1 MKKNIKEINVTIEG
15 EKWQKAID
23 KAYDKV
29 SKKVKID
36 GFRPGKAP
44 KDIFLKKYGKENLLV
59 EAADS
64 CMQDAYMDILKDNE
78 GLEIVA
84 QPKVEIKG
92 VSDEKLE
99 LMFTLIL
106 KPEVKLGKYT
116 GLGVKKEEAKVTK
129 KEIEESIDHM
139 RSHYAENVTKDGK
152 VANGD
157 IAIIDFEGF
166 KDGVAFAGGKAENY
180 SLTIGSNS
188 FIPGFEEQIIGMEKG
203 EEKELNLTFPED
215 YHAEELKG
223 APVVFKVK
231 VNEIKEVKVP
241 ELDKDFFEDLGMEG
255 IDSKEALEK
264 QVEENIKTRKESE
277 LENKYL
283 DELLEAAAKNTE
295 VDIPDAMIEEEIDRM
310 LKQYEENLNMQGI
323 TLEQFYKFT
332 NSDEKALR
340 DQMKEEASKRVK
352 FRLMLEEIAKAEKF
366 DMSDKDAE
374 KEAEELASKY
384 QMTKDEFLKQFG
396 GLEMV
401 KYDYKMRQAMETLK
415 K

>member
-92 VSDEKLE
+92 VSDGKLE

-139 RSHYAENVTKDGK
+139 RSHYAENITKDGK

-295 VDIPDAMIEEEIDRM
+295 VDIPDVMIEEEIDRM

-340 DQMKEEASKRVK
+340 DQMKEEAGKRVK

-374 KEAEELASKY
+374 KEELASKY

>member
-295 VDIPDAMIEEEIDRM
+295 VDIPDVMIEEEIDRM

>member
-1 MKKNIKEINVTIEG
+1 
-15 EKWQKAID
+15 
-23 KAYDKV
+23 
-29 SKKVKID
+29 
-36 GFRPGKAP
+36 
-44 KDIFLKKYGKENLLV
+44 
-59 EAADS
+59 
-64 CMQDAYMDILKDNE
+64 
-78 GLEIVA
+78 
-84 QPKVEIKG
+84 
-92 VSDEKLE
+92 
-99 LMFTLIL
+99 
-106 KPEVKLGKYT
+106 
-116 GLGVKKEEAKVTK
+116 
-129 KEIEESIDHM
+129 
-139 RSHYAENVTKDGK
+139 
-152 VANGD
+152 
-157 IAIIDFEGF
+157 
-166 KDGVAFAGGKAENY
+166 
-180 SLTIGSNS
+180 
-188 FIPGFEEQIIGMEKG
+188 MEKG

-295 VDIPDAMIEEEIDRM
+295 VDIPDVMIEEEIDRM

-340 DQMKEEASKRVK
+340 DQMKEEAGKRVK

>member
-203 EEKELNLTFPED
+203 EEKELNLIFPED

-295 VDIPDAMIEEEIDRM
+295 VDIPDVMIEEEIDRM

-340 DQMKEEASKRVK
+340 DQMKEEAGKRVK

>member
-1 MKKNIKEINVTIEG
+1 M
-15 EKWQKAID
+15 
-23 KAYDKV
+23 
-29 SKKVKID
+29 
-36 GFRPGKAP
+36 
-44 KDIFLKKYGKENLLV
+44 
-59 EAADS
+59 
-64 CMQDAYMDILKDNE
+64 
-78 GLEIVA
+78 
-84 QPKVEIKG
+84 
-92 VSDEKLE
+92 
-99 LMFTLIL
+99 
-106 KPEVKLGKYT
+106 
-116 GLGVKKEEAKVTK
+116 
-129 KEIEESIDHM
+129 
-139 RSHYAENVTKDGK
+139 
-152 VANGD
+152 
-157 IAIIDFEGF
+157 II
-166 KDGVAFAGGKAENY
+166 

-295 VDIPDAMIEEEIDRM
+295 VDIPDVMIEEEIDRM

-340 DQMKEEASKRVK
+340 DQMKEEAGKRVK